1 MTDVAFVRAIHAK
14 LVTDGHL
21 PSEKLLNF
29 FSKERHRT
37 VKAHFERKQS
47 ESNGAFASAMY
58 QDGLQ
63 HSFSDVLTGA
73 SLGKRPEELERE
85 LRSSEK
91 HLQLLKRKRDDIN
104 IAIEIAYWSGRVEV
118 LRRFCSRDTSRIPI
132 YFHPNRFEPSQKYIR
147 G

>member
-1 MTDVAFVRAIHAK
+1 
-14 LVTDGHL
+14 
-21 PSEKLLNF
+21 
-29 FSKERHRT
+29 
-37 VKAHFERKQS
+37 
-47 ESNGAFASAMY
+47 MY